1 MMATRTTD
9 VQTDAEELVKARE
22 SQAPAKQP
30 LAKPVDEPVIYPLE
44 LPESETRLSTPA
56 VGQRATRPDGRLHGL
71 GQTQYID
78 DITFPHMIH
87 AKVLRSAHPHAR
99 IVSVDTSAAEAMP
112 GVLATLTG
120 KEIPT
125 NSFGPTLQDQPV
137 LAAEIVRH
145 RGDGVAAVA
154 AVTEQIAADAL
165 EKIKIEYEPLEPIFD
180 PLVALEE
187 DSLKIHGGDTNVYA
201 SKVIKKGDVET
212 ALAASDHVIHQQYQT
227 QMVEHVPLEPHASIA
242 SWDGN
247 GRVSIWSSLGRI
259 TLGREDLARTLN
271 LPQAKI
277 RLIGTI
283 VGGNFGGK
291 NEITNEPILA
301 MLSRKTGRPVKSVFT
316 RGDEFVSST
325 IRHPFTMDYTSG
337 FMNDGTII
345 ARKIR
350 LILDGGAYCSWT
362 GTTIGKGSILA
373 PGPYNIDNI
382 LVEAYAVYTNK
393 TTTGAMRGFGAPQ
406 VCFAY
411 ESQMDD
417 IARTVGMD
425 PLEIRLKN
433 AFSEGSSSPTS
444 QSLHSVAVKES
455 LTQASERFDWK
466 GWQND

>member
-1 MMATRTTD
+1 MATRTKD
-9 VQTDAEELVKARE
+9 VQTDAEELVQSTESKAP
-22 SQAPAKQP
+22 SKQP
-30 LAKPVDEPVIYPLE
+30 LTAPADEPVIYPLQ
-44 LPESETRLSTPA
+44 LPESESRLQTPA

-87 AKVLRSAHPHAR
+87 AKVLRSEQASAR
-99 IVSVDTSAAEAMP
+99 IVSIDTSEAEAMP

-120 KEIPT
+120 AEIPT

-137 LAAEIVRH
+137 LAHPIVRH

-154 AVTEQIAADAL
+154 AVTEQIAEDAL
-165 EKIKIEYEPLEPIFD
+165 EKIKVEYEPLPAIFD
-180 PLVALEE
+180 PLEALEE
-187 DSLKIHGGDTNVYA
+187 DAYKIHGGDTNVYA
-201 SKVIKKGDVET
+201 SKVIKKGDVEK
-212 ALAASDHVIHQQYQT
+212 ALAEADHVFHRRYQT

-247 GRVSIWSSLGRI
+247 GRVTLWSSLGRI
-259 TLGREDLARTLN
+259 TLGREDLARTLSI
-271 LPQAKI
+271 PQAKV
-277 RLIGTI
+277 RMVGTI

-301 MLSRKTGRPVKSVFT
+301 LLSRKTGRPVKCVYT

-337 FMNDGTII
+337 VTNDGII
-345 ARKIR
+345 TARKIR

-373 PGPYNIDNI
+373 PGPYNIENI

-411 ESQMDD
+411 ESQMDE
-417 IARTVGMD
+417 IAEKLGMD

-433 AFSEGSSSPTS
+433 AFTEGSSSPTS
-444 QSLHSVAVKES
+444 QSLHSVALKES
-455 LTQASERFDWK
+455 LNQAAQRFGWK
-466 GWQND
+466 EWQE